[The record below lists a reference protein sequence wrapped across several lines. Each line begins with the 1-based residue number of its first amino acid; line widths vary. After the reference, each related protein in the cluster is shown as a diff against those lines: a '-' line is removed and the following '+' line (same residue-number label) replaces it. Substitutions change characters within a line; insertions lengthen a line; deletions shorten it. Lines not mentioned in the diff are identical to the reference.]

1 MNTELSRRQRLRFF
15 LLNLAAF
22 AAIFLALGLI
32 TLQILQNSAYR
43 QTDEDL
49 KQITPDSQRIT
60 MEIQRYQANDPFL
73 GGQNAPLPPRDEGNQ
88 ANHFN
93 TQIILWSKDGQIL
106 NKTALGGRFNELQS
120 LTLDMEH
127 VNTVNEIKLANGD
140 SGGKMTFHSITLPM
154 TSQLDDEVA
163 YVQVLENTDQISQSM
178 ATVQT
183 ILILCMIFFW
193 LLSIGVSYL
202 LSSQNMKP
210 IFAAWKKQQEFV
222 ENASHELRTPLTI
235 IQNSLQ
241 RLFTKPEH
249 TILDESETIA
259 QALNETRRL
268 TGLTNDLLTIARS
281 DSNEAVLNKHSL
293 DPEKMIAE
301 LVKPFQEIAQ
311 MDDKTF
317 ILENFAKQSVTVDEK
332 KVHQLLV
339 ILLDNALKYTSTGDK
354 IVLQSEIS
362 GDSWLLDVK
371 NSGPS
376 IPDDEKKQIFER
388 FHRMDPARAKDSG
401 GYGLGLAIAKQ
412 IVADHKGKISV
423 QDWQP
428 KGVIFR
434 IKLPVK

>member
-1 MNTELSRRQRLRFF
+1 MNNELSRRQRLRFF
-15 LLNLAAF
+15 FLNVAAF
-22 AAIFLALGLI
+22 AAIFLALGFI
-32 TLQILQNSAYR
+32 TLQILHSSAYR

-49 KQITPDSQRIT
+49 KQITPDSPRIT
-60 MEIQRYQANDPFL
+60 MEIQRYQADDPFL
-73 GGQNAPLPPRDEGNQ
+73 GQNTLKPPLDDNDRG
-88 ANHFN
+88 NHFN
-93 TQIILWSKDGQIL
+93 SQIILWSKEGQIL
-106 NKTALGGRFNELQS
+106 NKAALGGRFNELQS
-120 LTLDMEH
+120 LSLDTKKL
-127 VNTVNEIKLANGD
+127 NTVKEINLASSDTSNQL
-140 SGGKMTFHSITLPM
+140 TFHSITLAVN
-154 TSQLDDEVA
+154 SQLDEEIA

-202 LSSQNMKP
+202 LSKQNMKP

-281 DSNEAVLNKHSL
+281 DSNEAVLDKQPLN
-293 DPEKMIAE
+293 PELMIAN

-311 MDDKTF
+311 LDQKTF
-317 ILENFAKQSVTVDEK
+317 ILENFAKQTVTVDEK

-339 ILLDNALKYTSTGDK
+339 ILLDNALKYTSAGDK

-362 GDSWLLDVK
+362 GDSWLLEVK
-371 NSGPS
+371 NSGPN
-376 IPDDEKKQIFER
+376 IPDEEKKQIFER
-388 FHRMDPARAKDSG
+388 FHRMDPSRTKESG

-412 IVADHKGKISV
+412 IVADHKGKIAV

>member
-1 MNTELSRRQRLRFF
+1 MNNELSRRQRLRFF
-15 LLNLAAF
+15 FLNVAAF
-22 AAIFLALGLI
+22 AAIFLALGFI
-32 TLQILQNSAYR
+32 TLQILHNSAYR

-49 KQITPDSQRIT
+49 KQITPDSPRIT
-60 MEIQRYQANDPFL
+60 VEIQRYQADDPFL
-73 GGQNAPLPPRDEGNQ
+73 GQNTLKPPLDDNDRG
-88 ANHFN
+88 NHFN
-93 TQIILWSKDGQIL
+93 SQIILWSKEGQIL
-106 NKTALGGRFNELQS
+106 NKAALGGRFNELQS
-120 LTLDMEH
+120 LSLDTKKL
-127 VNTVNEIKLANGD
+127 NTVKEINLASSDTSNQL
-140 SGGKMTFHSITLPM
+140 TFHSITLAVN
-154 TSQLDDEVA
+154 SQLDEEIA

-202 LSSQNMKP
+202 LSKQNMKP

-281 DSNEAVLNKHSL
+281 DSNEAVLDKQPLN
-293 DPEKMIAE
+293 PELMIAN

-311 MDDKTF
+311 LDQKTF
-317 ILENFAKQSVTVDEK
+317 ILENFAKQTVTVDEK

-339 ILLDNALKYTSTGDK
+339 ILLDNALKYTSAGDK

-362 GDSWLLDVK
+362 GDSWLLEVK
-371 NSGPS
+371 NSGPN
-376 IPDDEKKQIFER
+376 IPDEEKKQIFER
-388 FHRMDPARAKDSG
+388 FHRMDPSRTKESG

-412 IVADHKGKISV
+412 IVADHKGKIAV

>member
-1 MNTELSRRQRLRFF
+1 MNNELSRRQRLRFF
-15 LLNLAAF
+15 FLNVAAF
-22 AAIFLALGLI
+22 AAIFLALGFI
-32 TLQILQNSAYR
+32 TLQILHSSAYR

-49 KQITPDSQRIT
+49 KQITPDSPRIT
-60 MEIQRYQANDPFL
+60 MEIQRYQADDPFL
-73 GGQNAPLPPRDEGNQ
+73 GQNTLKPPLDDNDRG
-88 ANHFN
+88 NHFN
-93 TQIILWSKDGQIL
+93 SQIILWSKEGQIL
-106 NKTALGGRFNELQS
+106 NKAALGGRFNELQS
-120 LTLDMEH
+120 LSLDTKKL
-127 VNTVNEIKLANGD
+127 NTVKEINLASSDTSNQL
-140 SGGKMTFHSITLPM
+140 TFHSITLAVN
-154 TSQLDDEVA
+154 SQLDEEIA

-202 LSSQNMKP
+202 LSKQNMKP

-281 DSNEAVLNKHSL
+281 DSNEAVLDKQPLN
-293 DPEKMIAE
+293 PELMIAN

-311 MDDKTF
+311 MDQKTF
-317 ILENFAKQSVTVDEK
+317 ILENFAKQTVTVDEK

-339 ILLDNALKYTSTGDK
+339 ILLDNALKYTSAGDK

-362 GDSWLLDVK
+362 GDSWLLEVK
-371 NSGPS
+371 NSGPN
-376 IPDDEKKQIFER
+376 IPDEEKKQIFER
-388 FHRMDPARAKDSG
+388 FHRMDPSRTKESG

-412 IVADHKGKISV
+412 IVADHKGKIAV

>member
-1 MNTELSRRQRLRFF
+1 MNNELSRRQRLRFF
-15 LLNLAAF
+15 FLNVAAF
-22 AAIFLALGLI
+22 AAIFLALGFI
-32 TLQILQNSAYR
+32 TLQILHSSAYR

-49 KQITPDSQRIT
+49 KQITPDSPRIT
-60 MEIQRYQANDPFL
+60 MEIQRYQADDPFL
-73 GGQNAPLPPRDEGNQ
+73 GQNTLKPPLDENDRG
-88 ANHFN
+88 NHFN
-93 TQIILWSKDGQIL
+93 SQIILWSKEGQIL
-106 NKTALGGRFNELQS
+106 NKAALGGRFNELQS
-120 LTLDMEH
+120 LSLDTKKL
-127 VNTVNEIKLANGD
+127 NTVKEINLASSD
-140 SGGKMTFHSITLPM
+140 TSDQLTFHSITLAVS
-154 TSQLDDEVA
+154 SQLDEDIA

-202 LSSQNMKP
+202 LSKQNMKP

-281 DSNEAVLNKHSL
+281 DSNEAVLDKQPLN
-293 DPEKMIAE
+293 PELMIAN

-311 MDDKTF
+311 MDQKTF
-317 ILENFAKQSVTVDEK
+317 ILENFAKQTVTVDEK

-339 ILLDNALKYTSTGDK
+339 ILLDNALKYTSAGDK

-362 GDSWLLDVK
+362 GDSWLLEVK
-371 NSGPS
+371 NSGPN
-376 IPDDEKKQIFER
+376 IPDEEKKQIFER
-388 FHRMDPARAKDSG
+388 FHRMDPSRTKESG

-412 IVADHKGKISV
+412 IVADHKGKIAV